1 MWEHTLPSISV
12 CCQIKIKYRLQQLI
26 QNAKKKECLKALI
39 ILKCVPGTDW
49 DAVSTVL
56 LNLHRS
62 LIRSKLDYIYTGVSF
77 TVHPVHRISS
87 CLIQSIIKDYDC
99 PFQRSERLQ
108 LGVSML
114 NQTGFG
120 NRRIKLGMQYASKLK
135 AYPSNPA
142 YDCVFNPLYENV
154 YDKQP
159 NTIQP
164 IWTPSKITYWK
175 FWYKFECHGT
185 YCNSWKSSIVKS
197 KPYL

>member
-62 LIRSKLDYIYTGVSF
+62 LIRSKLDYIYTDVSF

-87 CLIQSIIKDYDC
+87 CLIQSIIKDYDS

-108 LGVSML
+108 LGVSRL
-114 NQTGFG
+114 NQLDLETDV
-120 NRRIKLGMQYASKLK
+120 
-135 AYPSNPA
+135 SNLVCSMHPNWRLILQILHTT
-142 YDCVFNPLYENV
+142 VFLIHNMKMFTINNP
-154 YDKQP
+154 
-159 NTIQP
+159 IQFNLLD
-164 IWTPSKITYWK
+164 S
-175 FWYKFECHGT
+175 E
-185 YCNSWKSSIVKS
+185 
-197 KPYL
+197 

>member
-1 MWEHTLPSISV
+1 
-12 CCQIKIKYRLQQLI
+12 
-26 QNAKKKECLKALI
+26 
-39 ILKCVPGTDW
+39 VPGTDW

-62 LIRSKLDYIYTGVSF
+62 LIRSKLDYIYTDVSF

-135 AYPSNPA
+135 AYPSKIIIALRHSFFLAFCINCCNR
-142 YDCVFNPLYENV
+142 YFIFIWQHTDILGSVCSHIFIHVLY
-154 YDKQP
+154 
-159 NTIQP
+159 I
-164 IWTPSKITYWK
+164 KILYI
-175 FWYKFECHGT
+175 EL
-185 YCNSWKSSIVKS
+185 I
-197 KPYL
+197 